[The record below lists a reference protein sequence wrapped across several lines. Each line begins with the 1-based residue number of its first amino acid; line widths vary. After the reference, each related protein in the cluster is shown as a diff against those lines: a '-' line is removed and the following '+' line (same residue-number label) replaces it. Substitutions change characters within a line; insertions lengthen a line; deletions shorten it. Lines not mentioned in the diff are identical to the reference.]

1 MAKVTWWLVTKHGYH
16 GATELWRR
24 EVEMGFLP
32 DEGDHVHI
40 TVTEEEPEGA
50 VGAYVKDRY
59 WNFDG
64 SAHLQ
69 FKDHLIDPPDS
80 FQPNR
85 IHTAWWTDRDG
96 DLEAML
102 RDSGWADYHE
112 WTSTR

>member
-50 VGAYVKDRY
+50 LGFRVR
-59 WNFDG
+59 
-64 SAHLQ
+64 
-69 FKDHLIDPPDS
+69 
-80 FQPNR
+80 
-85 IHTAWWTDRDG
+85 
-96 DLEAML
+96 
-102 RDSGWADYHE
+102 
-112 WTSTR
+112 